1 MYEMLKLITLCVVFH
16 FHKCKV
22 AVCMPNIRII
32 DVDLKR
38 FYDSLSSK
46 GSLQGEPFIAC
57 NKACLLILEYVV
69 ICIHICIVV
78 DVLYMYPFIC
88 YVSPVYLYVRKRLFR
103 LLYKVLTEISK
114 NVK

>member
-1 MYEMLKLITLCVVFH
+1 MLKLITLCGVFH

-46 GSLQGEPFIAC
+46 GSLQGGHAC
-57 NKACLLILEYVV
+57 YKACLLILEYVV

-103 LLYKVLTEISK
+103 LLHKVLTEISK